1 MMVYMEVTRDRYE
14 IPICFAESMGELAR
28 RCHVDVSTISHALR
42 NVREGKSPKSKYIE
56 VEITTEDTEERNEEQ

>member
-42 NVREGKSPKSKYIE
+42 NVREGKSTKSKYIE
-56 VEITTEDTEERNEEQ
+56 VEITTEERNEDDD